1 MKIRDLARHSHST
14 WQPRRMTGRMGLAT
28 FVFSFYFT
36 AAYAVDYTGGNFND
50 PFFYEETGKD
60 SDKLDSVAPQGSM
73 ILQGVLWN
81 VEPPTAI
88 ISGQIVTRG
97 AKIGDA
103 EVIQINQEGVKML
116 ANGNEFMLKMELRR
130 AE

>member
-1 MKIRDLARHSHST
+1 MRVWGSARV
-14 WQPRRMTGRMGLAT
+14 GLSV
-28 FVFSFYFT
+28 FVFSFYFA

-60 SDKLDSVAPQGSM
+60 SDKPDSAPLQGSM

-81 VEPPTAI
+81 AEPPTAI
-88 ISGQIVTRG
+88 ISGQIVTSG
-97 AKIGDA
+97 TQIGGA
-103 EVIQINQEGVKML
+103 EVLRINKEGVKMR
-116 ANGNEFMLKMELRR
+116 ANGNEFMLKMESRR